1 MDKGTVAGIEKLIDV
16 VASGIGSIAGPT
28 LAPWKARRERAAS
41 RTSVLF
47 MGLAGADEVVAI
59 ACSVIEAANS
69 KAYEKAK
76 VNYLLHAS
84 MLYRF
89 WSRGAGS

>member
-1 MDKGTVAGIEKLIDV
+1 MSLPTIVDKATLVGIDKTNV
-16 VASGIGSIAGPT
+16 
-28 LAPWKARRERAAS
+28 KFCRAAS
-41 RTSVLF
+41 RTSDLF
-47 MGLAGADEVVAI
+47 MGLAGAGEVVAI